1 MNRVLAL
8 RQTQLKWFG
17 LVRMRGVLRV
27 PFLIFLLVCSTQA
40 FAQDTRG
47 ISSSPPQQ
55 REQTGRAKPASFKS
69 GEPDQTEQQVAL
81 AEAASEGAAAPV
93 PQSRKSQIEV
103 LQAEKAKEARPR
115 QGNKA
120 EKYVRRLQGAL
131 LEDSA
136 GLSPALD
143 SVYHGGG
150 VTLGVNYRKYFGD
163 NTFWNVK
170 GLYSIKNYKLVEGKT
185 ESRDHLGKR
194 LSFGSRLAWRDA
206 TQVGYYGLG
215 TNSQQEARANFRFQE
230 TYLDGHA
237 VFKPVRWVPLKG
249 SVAYEHFNTAEG
261 QGVAPSI
268 ETRYTSQTAPGLGA
282 DPTYLHSQLSAG
294 IDWRQAAGYTRKGGL
309 YQATFHDYRNN
320 NGGVY
325 SFQRL
330 DGDLI
335 QHVPL
340 LRETWVLSM
349 RGRVQT
355 TLNDNDLIPYFLLPA
370 LGSGSTLRAFASDR
384 FRDRHSLLM
393 TGEFRW
399 IPNPFGFDMA
409 LFYDAGKVTSRRR
422 DLNFKGLKSDVG
434 IGARFHGPFS
444 TPVRIELAVGNE
456 GWKIVFSGNAA
467 F

>member
-1 MNRVLAL
+1 MV
-8 RQTQLKWFG
+8 
-17 LVRMRGVLRV
+17 
-27 PFLIFLLVCSTQA
+27 FLIFLLVCSTQT
-40 FAQDTRG
+40 FAQGVRG
-47 ISSSPPQQ
+47 LSSSPPQQ
-55 REQTGRAKPASFKS
+55 REQAGKAKPASLRS
-69 GEPDQTEQQVAL
+69 DESDQTEQLAAL
-81 AEAASEGAAAPV
+81 SSEAASQDTVAPARESREG
-93 PQSRKSQIEV
+93 QIEAR
-103 LQAEKAKEARPR
+103 QAEKAKESHPR
-115 QGNKA
+115 QTNKA
-120 EKYVRRLQGAL
+120 EKYVRRLEGAL
-131 LEDSA
+131 IEDTA
-136 GLSPALD
+136 GLSPAIG
-143 SVYHGGG
+143 SIYHGGG

-170 GLYSIKNYKLVEGKT
+170 SLYSLKNYKLVEAKT

-194 LSFGSRLAWRDA
+194 LSFGSRLGWRDA

-215 TNSQQEARANFRFQE
+215 TNTQQEGRANFRFQE

-249 SVAYEHFNTAEG
+249 SVAYEHFNTTQG
-261 QGVAPSI
+261 QGLAPSV
-268 ETRYTSQTAPGLGA
+268 ETRYTPQTAPGLGA

-294 IDWRQAAGYTRKGGL
+294 IDWRQAADYTRKGGL

-330 DGDLI
+330 DGDLV

-355 TLNDNDLIPYFLLPA
+355 TLNDNDLIPYFLMPA

-384 FRDRHSLLM
+384 FRDRHSMLM
-393 TGEFRW
+393 TAEFRW
-399 IPNPFGFDMA
+399 IPNPFGLDMA

-422 DLNFKGLKSDVG
+422 DLDFKGLKSDVG

-456 GWKIVFSGNAA
+456 GWKVVFSGNAA